1 MAIPLPAVTW
11 RLRQTRLP
19 RLRGRCAA
27 CAAASTFDP
36 TGKFRVNANGK
47 TIDVWLLLRCHGC
60 GKVRK
65 VTVVERS
72 PVRSIDPA
80 LLRRYHDNDPGLVAE
95 VLLAAPL
102 HQRNRLTVD
111 WEGAW
116 VLDADPIPGCP
127 AGPSPSV
134 WNWSPPSPCDRSG
147 SSPTA
152 WGSRV
157 PRRSGSGPTA
167 GSGRRPAWTPAPPA
181 ASPSRS
187 TIRGPADMSRYGR
200 TGRCP
205 EFLVDGAK
213 RAAGLVAG
221 CGRAGVGAPI
231 LGPPVPV
238 EHASAGGSWPANVT
252 TADRRGS
259 CTPPR
264 PGRWRTGHHAQ
275 PQ

>member
-19 RLRGRCAA
+19 RLRGRCVA

-47 TIDVWLLLRCHGC
+47 TIDVWLLLRCQGC
-60 GKVRK
+60 GQVRK

-116 VLDADPIPGCP
+116 VLDADPIPGWPGRPVTVCVELVAAIP
-127 AGPSPSV
+127 VRPLRLVADGLGISRAAAERLRADGRIRSSTRLDTRTSSGFSFTLDDPGPGWRPDPGSPV
-134 WNWSPPSPCDRSG
+134 TRPGARSPR
-147 SSPTA
+147 
-152 WGSRV
+152 
-157 PRRSGSGPTA
+157 
-167 GSGRRPAWTPAPPA
+167 APV
-181 ASPSRS
+181 R
-187 TIRGPADMSRYGR
+187 R
-200 TGRCP
+200 TG
-205 EFLVDGAK
+205 
-213 RAAGLVAG
+213 
-221 CGRAGVGAPI
+221 
-231 LGPPVPV
+231 
-238 EHASAGGSWPANVT
+238 
-252 TADRRGS
+252 
-259 CTPPR
+259 
-264 PGRWRTGHHAQ
+264 
-275 PQ
+275 